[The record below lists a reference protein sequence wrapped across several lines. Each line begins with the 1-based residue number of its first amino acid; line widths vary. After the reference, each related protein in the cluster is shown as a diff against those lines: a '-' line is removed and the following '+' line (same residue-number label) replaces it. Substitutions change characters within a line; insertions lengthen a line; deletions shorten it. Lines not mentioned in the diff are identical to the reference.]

1 VKYELKGHVL
11 YTFNERERMVVN
23 MCATLAAQRLPP
35 EVEPEVVYLYR
46 DGNAARLVF
55 AYYFLPKEG
64 AVQWIDTVDCALISF
79 EECPPEGEG
88 AACEVDWYIDNASH
102 GVSGSEYFAEGVF
115 IPGELIHGL
124 VVATPSPNCR
134 CLYRAVLFPY
144 APKARLFVD
153 LDVPGYR
160 PLLEEIFDKL
170 EKAGFDVSRDRA
182 VLKELEDPSWEEW
195 AEERCRRLAAET
207 AMYSFELELI
217 NGRATLIRTRETKE
231 AAEMKARYYFRWCPK
246 WHRAA
251 LEGIRRRLA

>member
-1 VKYELKGHVL
+1 VKYELKGHVQ
-11 YTFNERERMVVN
+11 YTFNDREETVVN

-55 AYYFLPKEG
+55 AYFFLPKEG
-64 AVQWIDTVDCALISF
+64 AAQWIDVVDCALINF
-79 EECPPEGEG
+79 EECPPEGG
-88 AACEVDWYIDNASH
+88 RPACEVDWYIDIASS

-124 VVATPSPNCR
+124 VLATPSPNCR

-144 APKARLFVD
+144 TPKSRFFVD
-153 LDVPGYR
+153 LDVPEHR
-160 PLLEEIFDKL
+160 AALKELLDKL

-182 VLKELEDPSWEEW
+182 VLKELEDPSWEQW

-207 AMYSFELELI
+207 AMYSLELELI
-217 NGRATLIRTRETKE
+217 NGRAALIRTRETKE
-231 AAEMKARYYFRWCPK
+231 AAEKNARYYFRWCPK
-246 WHRAA
+246 WRRAA